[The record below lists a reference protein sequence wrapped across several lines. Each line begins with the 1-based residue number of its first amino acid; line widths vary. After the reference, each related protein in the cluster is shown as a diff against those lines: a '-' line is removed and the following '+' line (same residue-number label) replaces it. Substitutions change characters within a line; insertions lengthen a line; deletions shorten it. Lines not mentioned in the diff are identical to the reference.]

1 MIGSAI
7 VGRIHNELEGLKEL
21 RLVESPEAYGANFDE
36 LIEALKGNTT
46 IEYVRLDRDF
56 LPGLEE
62 SDIVLVMEAVGKLPA
77 LKETHIMHAIL
88 PATAFASFLQHAK
101 NVEIVELGSV
111 ELQGTPDELQ
121 DMAAN
126 LGSHGALK
134 TFLMLDFSLGVSGGI
149 GNIVEA
155 LSQIKT
161 LEKVK
166 LDAAHKRRRSL
177 LGSEAAAIKPDNTVP
192 GVALAH
198 LVAHTPKLC
207 ELHLNRLVL
216 DVNDLKIVATAVSTA
231 SSLTTLSLTNV
242 GLTDEACNELANAI
256 AANANLV
263 TIDLSCNKLTD
274 EGCTL
279 LTSALVNN
287 NHVKLLRL
295 WGNVKISNTGFDAL
309 VSMLENNCVLERLP
323 LMASREYST
332 KIEAKLN
339 QNRSHAA

>member
-1 MIGSAI
+1 MI
-7 VGRIHNELEGLKEL
+7 VGGIHSQVEGLKEL
-21 RLVESPEAYGANFDE
+21 RLVESPEAYCANVCE
-36 LIEALKGNTT
+36 LIEALQGNTS
-46 IEYVRLDRDF
+46 IEYIRLDRDF

-62 SDIVLVMEAVGKLPA
+62 SDLALVMGALGKLSA
-77 LKETHIMHAIL
+77 LKEAHIMHAIL
-88 PATAFASFLQHAK
+88 PATAFAAFIKHAK

-111 ELQGTPDELQ
+111 ELQGTPEEIQ
-121 DMAAN
+121 NMAAA

-134 TFLMLDFSLGVSGGI
+134 TFLMLDFSLGVTGGI

-155 LSQIKT
+155 LSEIKT

-192 GVALAH
+192 GEALAH
-198 LVAHTPKLC
+198 LVAQTPQLC
-207 ELHLNRLVL
+207 ELYLNRLTL
-216 DVNDLKIVATAVSTA
+216 DVNDLKVVAAAVSNA

-256 AANANLV
+256 ATNSNLV

-279 LTSALVNN
+279 LTSALVSN

-309 VSMLENNCVLERLP
+309 ASMLQHNCVLERLP
-323 LMASREYST
+323 LMAPCEFST
-332 KIEAKLN
+332 KINAKLN
-339 QNRSHAA
+339 QSHSHAA

>member
-36 LIEALKGNTT
+36 LIEALEGNTT

-62 SDIVLVMEAVGKLPA
+62 SDIALVMEAVGKLPA

-111 ELQGTPDELQ
+111 ELQGT
-121 DMAAN
+121 
-126 LGSHGALK
+126 LK